1 MKISRF
7 VMLIRKGI
15 GFRYCNLLFPG
26 IKFRKKKA
34 SESKQPNRSRKHLYQ
49 CKLSCSMRMP
59 GSIKWM
65 RVGYN
70 LAAKL
75 VSMPK
80 QRNAAIVP
88 EKQEQQQ
95 IPYD

>member
-7 VMLIRKGI
+7 VMLIRTRI

-26 IKFRKKKA
+26 IKLRKKKA
-34 SESKQPNRSRKHLYQ
+34 CKSKQPNRSRKHLYQ
-49 CKLSCSMRMP
+49 SKLRGSMRM
-59 GSIKWM
+59 SCRIK
-65 RVGYN
+65 RVRVRNN
-70 LAAKL
+70 LVTNT

-88 EKQEQQQ
+88 DKQEQQQ
-95 IPYD
+95 IPYY